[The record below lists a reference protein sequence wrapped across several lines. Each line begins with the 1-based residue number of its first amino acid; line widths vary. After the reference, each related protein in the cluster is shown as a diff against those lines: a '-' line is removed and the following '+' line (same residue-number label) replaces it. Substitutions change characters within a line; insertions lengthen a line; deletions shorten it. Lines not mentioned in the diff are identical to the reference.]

1 MRKRLLCKISKG
13 QFSGE
18 VAVQGKLYNS
28 EDFSLFAPIECV
40 EFDSELSESSYVDG
54 SISVDVLDNKDDLVL
69 VSLPQPAF
77 ENGQT
82 ITVKKEQLSSY

>member
-1 MRKRLLCKISKG
+1 MKTRLLCRVSKG

-18 VAVQGKLYNS
+18 VAVQGKLFNS
-28 EDFSLFAPIECV
+28 EEFSLFAPIEFV
-40 EFDSELSESSYVDG
+40 EYSSELTEHSYVDG